1 MNPPL
6 RPGDEITCV
15 VSDHLGRY
23 TTQARVLRVE
33 PSWPGNGGRPRVH
46 YHCVPPSDTP
56 YPDSVYLKEE
66 GITWCRGWGDTEAL
80 LAANS
85 LVRSAAK

>member
-6 RPGDEITCV
+6 RPDDKITCV
-15 VSDHLGRY
+15 IHDRMGRY
-23 TTQARVLRVE
+23 VLQAWVARVE
-33 PSWPGNGGRPRVH
+33 PPGPSNGGRPRV
-46 YHCVPPSDTP
+46 YYCSTASTP
-56 YPDSVYLKEE
+56 LKAVCLEEE